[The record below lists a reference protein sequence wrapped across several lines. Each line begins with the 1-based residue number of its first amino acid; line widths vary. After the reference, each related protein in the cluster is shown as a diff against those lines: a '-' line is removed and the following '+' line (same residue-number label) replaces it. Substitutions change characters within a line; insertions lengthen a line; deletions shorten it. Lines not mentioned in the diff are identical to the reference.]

1 MSSKKY
7 SFLVGLIALVA
18 SFGASAQVTPAGSYN
33 WRDSSVIPAK
43 RAPQHNEFMNN
54 QYYYPA
60 KPRNQWEIGAKVG
73 TFNIF
78 GDVPSNMFNLG
89 FGAHV
94 RKSLGYVFSLRL
106 EYMHGTGKGQ
116 HWQQAKNYGKN
127 PAWSD
132 RGGFTGQYSPNAV
145 DASGNRFPAA
155 DAIFYNYKTNLNDL
169 GLQGIF
175 SLNNIRFHK
184 AKSSVN
190 FYALGGIGITWYE
203 TNVNALNGSVPY
215 DYSNITSNQI
225 YKNRGDIKSAIRDL
239 QDDSYETP
247 AESYGDNSMKL
258 FGKTARPTATVGLGV
273 AFKVSPRINIAIE
286 NRYTITGDD
295 LLDGQRWQ
303 ESAFGDAVLTRSFD
317 TYNFLTAGLNFNLGK
332 NSVEPLYWLNPLDF
346 AYSELNSPKR
356 MKMPKPVLDDV
367 DGDGVTDQFDN
378 EPNTPAGAPVD
389 SHGVSKDTDGDGVPD
404 FKDKQLITPTEC
416 QPVDADG
423 VGKCPDP
430 ACCSE
435 MMAKKSTECAIGDLP
450 SISFKGNSAA
460 VSKDAE
466 AVLATVADRMR
477 NNPSCKIVVSG
488 YGEPSKASQQLSWDR
503 VNAVINYMVDK
514 QGISIDRF
522 VFRFGQSEGDP
533 NTVDLRAASEG
544 EEGPNTV
551 PAPHPNLRKKK

>member
-1 MSSKKY
+1 
-7 SFLVGLIALVA
+7 
-18 SFGASAQVTPAGSYN
+18 
-33 WRDSSVIPAK
+33 
-43 RAPQHNEFMNN
+43 
-54 QYYYPA
+54 
-60 KPRNQWEIGAKVG
+60 
-73 TFNIF
+73 
-78 GDVPSNMFNLG
+78 
-89 FGAHV
+89 
-94 RKSLGYVFSLRL
+94 
-106 EYMHGTGKGQ
+106 
-116 HWQQAKNYGKN
+116 
-127 PAWSD
+127 
-132 RGGFTGQYSPNAV
+132 
-145 DASGNRFPAA
+145 
-155 DAIFYNYKTNLNDL
+155 
-169 GLQGIF
+169 
-175 SLNNIRFHK
+175 
-184 AKSSVN
+184 
-190 FYALGGIGITWYE
+190 
-203 TNVNALNGSVPY
+203 
-215 DYSNITSNQI
+215 
-225 YKNRGDIKSAIRDL
+225 
-239 QDDSYETP
+239 
-247 AESYGDNSMKL
+247 
-258 FGKTARPTATVGLGV
+258 
-273 AFKVSPRINIAIE
+273 
-286 NRYTITGDD
+286 
-295 LLDGQRWQ
+295 
-303 ESAFGDAVLTRSFD
+303 
-317 TYNFLTAGLNFNLGK
+317 
-332 NSVEPLYWLNPLDF
+332 
-346 AYSELNSPKR
+346 

-477 NNPSCKIVVSG
+477 NNPSCKMVVSG